1 MESMAIR
8 SLSML
13 LALFAIFVALREA
26 SASGGVFHV
35 RHKFADQDPSLASL
49 KAHDALRHARI
60 LAEIDLPLGG
70 NRDPGDTGLYFTKI
84 GIGTPS
90 KDYYVQ
96 VDTGSDIFWLELKL
110 YDPNES
116 ETAKLI
122 PCTQDFCS
130 ATYDGPV
137 PGCTPDLLCE
147 YKVVYGDGSSSV
159 GYFVKDTVQLGRVSG
174 NLATAVANTSIIF
187 GCGAKQS
194 GDLGSSYVALDG
206 LVGFGKSN
214 SSLISQLAASG
225 KVRKMFSHCL
235 DGQNG
240 GGIFAIGR
248 VVQPKLSTTPMVPNQ
263 QHYNVN
269 LTAIEV
275 GKAFLPLPSNIF
287 DTGNR
292 KGTIIDSGTT
302 LAYLPQVIYEPLINK
317 IMSNHS
323 DDKLFIV
330 EGQFSCLRYS
340 DRYISDRPISHI
352 QNLVLSN
359 KLVFY
364 DLENQVIGWTE
375 YNCSSTIKLQDEQ
388 SGVVYQVGPHDLSSA
403 CRLYIGRFILLL
415 IQTIIFLS
423 SIW

>member
-1 MESMAIR
+1 M
-8 SLSML
+8 
-13 LALFAIFVALREA
+13 
-26 SASGGVFHV
+26 
-35 RHKFADQDPSLASL
+35 
-49 KAHDALRHARI
+49 
-60 LAEIDLPLGG
+60 
-70 NRDPGDTGLYFTKI
+70 
-84 GIGTPS
+84 
-90 KDYYVQ
+90 
-96 VDTGSDIFWLELKL
+96 
-110 YDPNES
+110 
-116 ETAKLI
+116 
-122 PCTQDFCS
+122 
-130 ATYDGPV
+130 
-137 PGCTPDLLCE
+137 
-147 YKVVYGDGSSSV
+147 
-159 GYFVKDTVQLGRVSG
+159 
-174 NLATAVANTSIIF
+174 
-187 GCGAKQS
+187 
-194 GDLGSSYVALDG
+194 
-206 LVGFGKSN
+206 
-214 SSLISQLAASG
+214 ISQLAASG

-269 LTAIEV
+269 LTAIQV
-275 GKAFLPLPSNIF
+275 GNAFLPLPSNIF

-340 DRYISDRPISHI
+340 DSVDDAFPNVTLHFDNSLALMVYPHEYLFHYHDDIWCIGW
-352 QNLVLSN
+352 QNSGMQSKDGKDTILLGDLVLSN

-388 SGVVYQVGPHDLSSA
+388 SGVVYQVGPHVLSSA
-403 CRLYIGRFILLL
+403 CSLYIGRFILLL
-415 IQTIIFLS
+415 ILTTIFLG
-423 SIW
+423 SI